1 MFQDPFVED
10 QPSSSGQH
18 ASGKR
23 TQLYHAA
30 KVPEVVEIIYPE
42 FGGHGAYTMNIASSA
57 GENTPVL
64 VEFTNENLDLQGCA
78 CPLPYTYSGR

>member
-10 QPSSSGQH
+10 QTPNPFLL
-18 ASGKR
+18 ASGTR

-57 GENTPVL
+57 GEDAPVL
-64 VEFTNENLDLQGCA
+64 VEFTNENLDLEGCA